1 MDILYELPSQ
11 NKWNLWRKIKVLDD
25 PSRIK
30 DIELNEEDSKES
42 YLAKNFQEV
51 KVGVTPERTRSL
63 ENIVQEKRK
72 QSIRDFPSYPRISCQ
87 LKLYQDE

>member
-1 MDILYELPSQ
+1 M
-11 NKWNLWRKIKVLDD
+11 WRKIKVLDD

-51 KVGVTPERTRSL
+51 KVGATPERTRSL
-63 ENIVQEKRK
+63 KNNIQAKRK
-72 QSIRDFPSYPRISCQ
+72 QYGLRHRVKSTIHSAMGDTMISM
-87 LKLYQDE
+87 ET